1 MLTRINSFF
10 RRHDFASRHAA
21 VSAIIALIVVWCAPA
36 HAQAPMKEVHDDIV
50 LKTADNVDI
59 HITYFQS
66 DLGKETP
73 VVILLHAEG
82 SSRQAWISKGGFAE
96 KLWNNGYAVIAV
108 DLRKHGQSVIEGPG
122 VRPETTPGD
131 RQRMVTHDLEAV
143 KEFIFKEHMAE
154 RLNMNKTGI
163 IAPEMSAAVAI
174 LYTMLDWRKA
184 PFDDGRPR
192 TPRGQDIRTLILLSP
207 ESNPKGLTLGANL
220 VDVGKLAAIDPTK
233 NPELEFSMLFLYGT
247 ADKKD
252 RRGETKRMHNKTS
265 KPKGADKSV
274 LIHGYPYKY
283 RGLELIGAN
292 NIRTKC
298 EEHMLGFLGDH
309 LKKLSK
315 TEWIDRRSR
324 FNRN

>member
-1 MLTRINSFF
+1 
-10 RRHDFASRHAA
+10 
-21 VSAIIALIVVWCAPA
+21 
-36 HAQAPMKEVHDDIV
+36 MKEVHDDIV
-50 LKTADNVDI
+50 LKTAAPDSIDI

-66 DLGKETP
+66 DQGKETP
-73 VVILLHAEG
+73 VVILLHGEG

-122 VRPETTPGD
+122 VTPEVTPGD

-174 LYTMLDWRKA
+174 LYTMLDWSKR
-184 PFDDGRPR
+184 PHDDGVG

-207 ESNPKGLTLGANL
+207 ESNVKGLTLGKNL
-220 VDVGKLAAIDPTK
+220 VGIGKLAAIDATK
-233 NPELEFSMLFLYGT
+233 NPELEFSMLLLHGT

-252 RRGETKRMHNKTS
+252 RRGGTMQMYNKVK
-265 KPKGADKSV
+265 KPSGAEKSV
-274 LIHGYPYKY
+274 TRHGYPYKY
-283 RGLELIGAN
+283 RGLELIAN
-292 NIRTKC
+292 SARTKSDL
-298 EEHMLGFLGDH
+298 HMLGWLDDH